1 MQNQIPEKVL
11 ELLRRLREAGLRPVL
26 MGGAVR
32 DLYHGKTPRD
42 WDILFLSH
50 WVDLGD
56 DAETALSVVDKFAQR
71 SDEYRDYEFYP
82 AYGESRLFGVV
93 KLYQEEIDLIFY
105 DGDNADAATLAG
117 RMDTTLNAYWI
128 DPEVSWDIQYLP
140 NASHVT
146 GLIEVQRADDPPTTE
161 RLQYLA
167 EKYPQYKVVV

>member
-50 WVDLGD
+50 WADLGD
-56 DAETALSVVDKFAQR
+56 TVETAIEVVDECAEHYF
-71 SDEYRDYEFYP
+71 DFYA
-82 AYGESRLFGVV
+82 AYGESRLFGVL
-93 KLYQEEIDLIFY
+93 KLHQDEIDCIFY
-105 DGDNADAATLAG
+105 GGDYTDAAVLAS

-128 DPEVSWDIQYLP
+128 DPEVSWDIQHLP
-140 NASHVT
+140 NASHIT
-146 GLIEVQRADDPPTTE
+146 GLIEVQRADDPPSTD